1 MKVEMIDIWC
11 GHVVAIDISSE
22 RVDKRE
28 LFNHEPLPSCL
39 AGRKALQ
46 QSATLATSAGCV

>member
-1 MKVEMIDIWC
+1 MKVEMIDMWC

-46 QSATLATSAGCV
+46 QSATLATSAGYV